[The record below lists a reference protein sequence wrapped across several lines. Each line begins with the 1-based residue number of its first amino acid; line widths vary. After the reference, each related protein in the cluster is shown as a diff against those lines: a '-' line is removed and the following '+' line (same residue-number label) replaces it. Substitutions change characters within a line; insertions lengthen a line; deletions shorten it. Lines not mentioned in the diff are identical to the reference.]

1 MIKLNL
7 GPLFEARGIEKPY
20 SYLLKKGI
28 PRHTAQRILSG
39 EHTHL
44 HFRHVELLCKAF
56 NCSPNDLLIYI
67 PNKEEQLPENHPLH
81 QLKKESVSFNWL
93 QNTAN
98 LPINQLQQ
106 LIVQIKTQLDQ
117 SPEQNR

>member
-7 GPLFEARGIEKPY
+7 SPLFEARGIQNPKN
-20 SYLLKKGI
+20 YLYKNGI

-39 EHTHL
+39 EHTQL
-44 HFRHVELLCKAF
+44 HFRHVELLCKVL
-56 NCSPNDLLIYI
+56 NCSPNDLLVYL
-67 PNKEEQLPENHPLH
+67 PGKDQQLPENHPLH
-81 QLKKESVSFNWL
+81 QLKKESLNFNWL
-93 QNTAN
+93 QNTAS

-106 LIVQIKTQLDQ
+106 LIVQLKTQLEQ

>member
-81 QLKKESVSFNWL
+81 QLKKESVDFSWL
-93 QNTAN
+93 QSTAN
-98 LPINQLQQ
+98 MPLQELHQ
-106 LIVQIKTQLDQ
+106 LIRKVKEEIDQ
-117 SPEQNR
+117 APQTER